1 MDISDKVSANYIT
14 NHKLNYSMK
23 KILVALSVLLL
34 VAVFIIK
41 VANAQGN
48 QQDMKKSPTE
58 SKMNCCKTPDAG
70 CAMMTDTTKCKGMK
84 SDTTACKKKCSE
96 MKTGMK
102 DCDKTKCDK
111 MTKK

>member
-1 MDISDKVSANYIT
+1 
-14 NHKLNYSMK
+14 MK

-48 QQDMKKSPTE
+48 QQDMKKNPTE

-70 CAMMTDTTKCKGMK
+70 CAMMSDTTKCKEMK
-84 SDTTACKKKCSE
+84 CDTAKCKATCAN

-102 DCDKTKCDK
+102 NCDPARCN
-111 MTKK
+111 MMSKK